1 MRGDKGK
8 REQFEINNS
17 SYMRRSLELASA
29 EVSDNN
35 SLKKHAPLLNHDIKH
50 MLYICDG
57 LQRQARESKETQPF
71 LRCYF
76 ILHKCMIFTKTGLG
90 QI

>member
-35 SLKKHAPLLNHDIKH
+35 SLKKNAP
-50 MLYICDG
+50 
-57 LQRQARESKETQPF
+57 F
-71 LRCYF
+71 
-76 ILHKCMIFTKTGLG
+76 
-90 QI
+90 